1 MARQKNDGKG
11 RIGGRAKGTP
21 NKVTASLREFI
32 KKMIDDN
39 REQIIADI
47 AVLEPKER
55 LMILER
61 LMSYVLPKKQDI
73 NANLDNDIC
82 IGFID
87 CEYKPKED
95 EADVDI

>member
-1 MARQKNDGKG
+1 
-11 RIGGRAKGTP
+11 
-21 NKVTASLREFI
+21 
-32 KKMIDDN
+32 
-39 REQIIADI
+39 
-47 AVLEPKER
+47 
-55 LMILER
+55 MILER

>member
-47 AVLEPKER
+47 AVLE
-55 LMILER
+55 R